1 MPRTGKI
8 PSVAAAVTALS
19 TMLCCLPGAFAAAA
33 ATTSAGLFVIDYQG
47 WFLGAS
53 VVLLALGALQLRSAR
68 RACSTTPPSSSVVV
82 LCVSAMIVLITMLF
96 PQVLAG
102 LIADWTG

>member
-1 MPRTGKI
+1 MPPTGKI

-19 TMLCCLPGAFAAAA
+19 TMVCCLPGAFAAAA

-53 VVLLALGALQLRSAR
+53 LVLLAVGALQLRYAR
-68 RACSTTPPSSSVVV
+68 RACSTAPRRSSVVV
-82 LCVSAMIVLITMLF
+82 LCVSAVIVLMTMLF